1 MHSTG
6 PSWKCVHDTELDQSF
21 SELVGS
27 PPGNENSKS
36 YGQERSKLGQA
47 GRALPASILGLLG
60 VPIGTIDRVFHILPL
75 PGVPLHPVWTGL
87 VRDVPQLM
95 QPNQKVFMQMFFDS
109 LIKLIELYETVE
121 KHFEVQ

>member
-1 MHSTG
+1 MIG
-6 PSWKCVHDTELDQSF
+6 PGWKCVYDTELDQSF

-60 VPIGTIDRVFHILPL
+60 VPIGTVDRVFPYITPTWGPPTFCMDWAGKGHCPKYAAKL
-75 PGVPLHPVWTGL
+75 
-87 VRDVPQLM
+87 RSFSA
-95 QPNQKVFMQMFFDS
+95 NVFRQHHKAHRA
-109 LIKLIELYETVE
+109 L
-121 KHFEVQ
+121 